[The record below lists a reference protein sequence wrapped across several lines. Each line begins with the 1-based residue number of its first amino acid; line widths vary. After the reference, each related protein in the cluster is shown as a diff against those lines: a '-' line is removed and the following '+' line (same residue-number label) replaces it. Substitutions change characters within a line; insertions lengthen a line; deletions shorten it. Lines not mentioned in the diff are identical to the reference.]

1 MLLHPAFGPLALAA
15 TLLSPLVTAM
25 PTKLSTRKTS
35 ALTAQ
40 AITSIDPTTSSCAS
54 APAAGECRT
63 AAQSAPYIALSF
75 ANFGLHSFGEQ
86 AALLSLMLYES
97 DGFKYS
103 KNHFPGRPGQGTR
116 NMQMPEYNLK
126 YAWWLAEECA
136 NCGVSSREVERAKAQ
151 GVEAVL
157 GLVNGDMWGFG
168 SAAWFLAT
176 QCGEDV
182 RQGLK
187 GGSQQGW
194 ENYLSSCV
202 GTTATE
208 DRTAIWRKA
217 VQLGSW

>member
-1 MLLHPAFGPLALAA
+1 MFLHPTFGLLALAA
-15 TLLSPLVTAM
+15 TLFHYCMAAPAQ
-25 PTKLSTRKTS
+25 LSTQKAST
-35 ALTAQ
+35 LTAQ

-75 ANFGLHSFGEQ
+75 SNFGLHSFGEQ

-116 NMQMPEYNLK
+116 NMQMPDYNLK
-126 YAWWLAEECA
+126 YARWLAEECA
-136 NCGVSSREVERAKAQ
+136 NCGVSSQEVERAKRQ
-151 GVEAVL
+151 GVDAVL
-157 GLVNGDMWGFG
+157 GLVNGDLWGFG

-182 RQGLK
+182 SEGLK
-187 GGSQQGW
+187 SGSQQGW
-194 ENYLSSCV
+194 ENYLSGCV

-208 DRTAIWRKA
+208 DRTAVWRKA
-217 VQLGSW
+217 MQLGSW